1 MPFDQTEL
9 MGNTSYRG
17 MLRSSSGGGES
28 GFRAGLQAGCV
39 NPSNTVGATLQL
51 QYANYS
57 DTTHTNSS
65 NFANVL
71 GASIF
76 VDNSANW
83 PCPGSLE
90 SGDSTLPTLT
100 TNPTVFI
107 FRVVGSGGGGF
118 GDNPRFS
125 FISTNIQQLAL
136 RLPTVVV
143 STRSTTAFTAFVY
156 TEFPVVIATTENFD
170 WLASTNGVL
179 LESGA
184 NSWCAG
190 RTHSAP
196 APRVACR
203 TPQEPHHD
211 T

>member
-1 MPFDQTEL
+1 MDATRWACVNMGGSTQGWFLVGLLIVGALSVIGIGSPASKTQTFASLGTWNNMPSAATEL

-65 NFANVL
+65 NFANIL

-76 VDNSANW
+76 IDNSANW

-90 SGDSTLPTLT
+90 SGDSALPTLT
-100 TNPTVFI
+100 TNPT
-107 FRVVGSGGGGF
+107 
-118 GDNPRFS
+118 
-125 FISTNIQQLAL
+125 
-136 RLPTVVV
+136 
-143 STRSTTAFTAFVY
+143 
-156 TEFPVVIATTENFD
+156 
-170 WLASTNGVL
+170 
-179 LESGA
+179 
-184 NSWCAG
+184 
-190 RTHSAP
+190 
-196 APRVACR
+196 
-203 TPQEPHHD
+203 
-211 T
+211 